1 MSSIGSRLGR
11 APESAKRRAGK
22 GPAFRAAAWERRAH
36 ALARPGAARPNYN
49 PAHAEILE
57 YLRRGSVSGRGGND
71 GQVRI
76 IGGRWRNTRLPVP
89 TLPGLRPSSD
99 RVRETLF
106 NWLMPKL
113 GGARVLDLFAGSGA
127 LGLEAVSR
135 GAAHATLVERDAQL
149 GRNLTAAVQAADQVT
164 VVQADALRWLQGAQ
178 AQQADLVFIDP
189 PFADGLWQDVL
200 AQLPRHLA
208 ADAWLYLESPAGHVP
223 VLPSDWLLHRA
234 APARCALPCT
244 AAPLLHFDLI

>member
-1 MSSIGSRLGR
+1 ML
-11 APESAKRRAGK
+11 RRARHCLSRSDFRGWLGWFGRPSNRLILCIFPLLGK
-22 GPAFRAAAWERRAH
+22 
-36 ALARPGAARPNYN
+36 
-49 PAHAEILE
+49 ILTK
-57 YLRRGSVSGRGGND
+57 STGRSFD

-149 GRNLTAAVQAADQVT
+149 GRNLTAAVAKLQASDQIS
-164 VVQADALRWLQGAQ
+164 VVQADALRWLQGAP

-208 ADAWLYLESPAGHVP
+208 TDAWLYLESPAGHVP
-223 VLPSDWLLHRA
+223 VLPPDWLLHREGGT
-234 APARCALPCT
+234 REVRFALYRRAT
-244 AAPLLHFDLI
+244 ATL